1 MSLQIGSHPHNALPV
16 RGRYRLHFVEL
27 SLRPVGFT
35 PPQMAFAPFRLQ
47 NLTSLGNAEPLR
59 GRFVRLEFILGHN
72 FFPHT
77 VFAEP
82 ETAGES
88 QRYSILCIP
97 TTACLF
103 LITFRHKKPRNQLG
117 GQSLVSSSKDVH
129 VMDAPPRSLNHGR
142 AYGQN

>member
-1 MSLQIGSHPHNALPV
+1 MAL
-16 RGRYRLHFVEL
+16 
-27 SLRPVGFT
+27 
-35 PPQMAFAPFRLQ
+35 APFRLQ

-88 QRYSILCIP
+88 QCYSSLCIP
-97 TTACLF
+97 TPACLF
-103 LITFRHKKPRNQLG
+103 LITFRDKKTR
-117 GQSLVSSSKDVH
+117 SK
-129 VMDAPPRSLNHGR
+129 AFAGELLACGTKECLR
-142 AYGQN
+142 